1 LLLASLP
8 KLLDSTC
15 QGRKLSGKKVVREE
29 SCQGRK
35 LPGRGCQEVT
45 RTELRG
51 VATVP
56 VAVVVVVGVVVVR
69 VVVVAIVV
77 VAAGGAVVWW

>member
-1 LLLASLP
+1 
-8 KLLDSTC
+8 
-15 QGRKLSGKKVVREE
+15 LSGKKVVREE
-29 SCQGRK
+29 VARKK
-35 LPGRGCQEVT
+35 LPGRSCQEVA
-45 RTELRG
+45 RKESRG

-56 VAVVVVVGVVVVR
+56 VAVVKVVGVVVVR